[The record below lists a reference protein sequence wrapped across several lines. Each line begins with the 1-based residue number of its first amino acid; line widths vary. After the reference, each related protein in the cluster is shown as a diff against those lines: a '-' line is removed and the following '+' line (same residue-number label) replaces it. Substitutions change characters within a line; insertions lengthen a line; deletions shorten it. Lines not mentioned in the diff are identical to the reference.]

1 MAMVVVDDSSLQAD
15 SQPKSRGLFW
25 GSAAT
30 WRCSTFIKWTEWTLA
45 MTLWSYW
52 QHYKHCHGYYYYYY
66 YYYIKAL
73 FTRRLSV
80 TCLPGDSSWLQV
92 EVQCSGACVTSEMR
106 DAAVHVQCV
115 CVCDACRTSSRC
127 VVRSS
132 VSGCCYSFAS
142 VFSYEL
148 SVFVR
153 RVSCPCFFAACNCWN
168 LVSLTPTTDEIM
180 RYVPFQCLSVFQR
193 DDSRS
198 WGRILAKCSLSKD
211 YWGLILYPLL
221 LLFDERIS
229 NLAG

>member
-1 MAMVVVDDSSLQAD
+1 VACSEGQRPLGAVLHSSNEPSELSQWPCGHDDSTINTVMGIIIIIIIKGPVHTEIECNVPSGRLVLVAG
-15 SQPKSRGLFW
+15 RGSVF
-25 GSAAT
+25 
-30 WRCSTFIKWTEWTLA
+30 RCVRNQWNA
-45 MTLWSYW
+45 
-52 QHYKHCHGYYYYYY
+52 
-66 YYYIKAL
+66 
-73 FTRRLSV
+73 R
-80 TCLPGDSSWLQV
+80 
-92 EVQCSGACVTSEMR
+92 CSGAC
-106 DAAVHVQCV
+106 AVCV

-168 LVSLTPTTDEIM
+168 IVSLTPTTDEIM